1 MFSLLAQTVCEAW
14 IFKMFVILLTL
25 HEDVVCVQLIP
36 ECPFFFPIKDSLRL
50 IVPVRA
56 AKMDFCVTSLFH
68 YSMILPDFVFKRR
81 RNVRFGGRRSHQVK
95 PPIMSGKTASVR
107 RASTHT
113 PWNAPVHMPC
123 TCAAFVL
130 KRADSRVKELDIC
143 YPNHLRHLLS
153 LCAEQEVSPSS
164 TKAPFTHHPYL
175 SKHVSFQLPET
186 TSSLFHPS

>member
-113 PWNAPVHMPC
+113 P
-123 TCAAFVL
+123 
-130 KRADSRVKELDIC
+130 
-143 YPNHLRHLLS
+143 
-153 LCAEQEVSPSS
+153 
-164 TKAPFTHHPYL
+164 
-175 SKHVSFQLPET
+175 
-186 TSSLFHPS
+186 